1 MTNPEMTNPEMA
13 NPEAPNPEPMPSA
26 PSDLVAAAW
35 LSRFD
40 RFDVVG
46 STNDVVAG
54 WLRDGTGEVCAAVAD
69 VQSQGRGRNG
79 RTWAA
84 PPGAGVL
91 ISVGFRPSWLEI
103 GHTWRLGAIAS
114 LVMAEAAE
122 IAAALRAGTIRL
134 KWPNDL
140 VAVDRSSGSVRK
152 LAGMLGE
159 TDALG
164 TDDARAV
171 IGLGI
176 NVDWTRDRFPA
187 ELADS
192 MTSLTDL
199 AGRPVDREVVL
210 YVFLERLERAAKAL
224 REGTFPAAD
233 WQSRQLTNGTIVM
246 LEQPDGTTETVVA
259 EDVDPETGA
268 LLVREPGE
276 PSGLNG
282 GAGEQ
287 RSVIVGEIHH
297 LRLGGVM

>member
-1 MTNPEMTNPEMA
+1 VPV
-13 NPEAPNPEPMPSA
+13 A
-26 PSDLVAAAW
+26 PSDAVPAAW
-35 LSRFD
+35 LSRFE

-54 WLRDGTGEVCAAVAD
+54 WLRDGTPEVCAAVAD
-69 VQSQGRGRNG
+69 VQSQGRGRGG
-79 RTWAA
+79 RTWSA
-84 PPGAGVL
+84 PPGAGIL
-91 ISVGFRPSWLEI
+91 ISVGFRPTWLAI

-140 VAVDRSSGSVRK
+140 VAIDRASGTVRK

-159 TDALG
+159 TDSLG
-164 TDDARAV
+164 TADATAV
-171 IGLGI
+171 IGVGI
-176 NVDWTRDRFPA
+176 NVDWPRERFPG

-199 AGRPVDREVVL
+199 AGRAVDREVVL
-210 YVFLERLERAAKAL
+210 YVFLERLERAVAAL

-233 WQSRQLTNGTIVM
+233 WSGRQLTNGTIVM
-246 LEQPDGTTETVVA
+246 LQQPDGTSETVVA
-259 EDVDPETGA
+259 EDVDTETGA
-268 LLVREPGE
+268 LLVRETGDAP
-276 PSGLNG
+276 
-282 GAGEQ
+282 GAGADAEP
-287 RSVIVGEIHH
+287 RSVVVGEIHH